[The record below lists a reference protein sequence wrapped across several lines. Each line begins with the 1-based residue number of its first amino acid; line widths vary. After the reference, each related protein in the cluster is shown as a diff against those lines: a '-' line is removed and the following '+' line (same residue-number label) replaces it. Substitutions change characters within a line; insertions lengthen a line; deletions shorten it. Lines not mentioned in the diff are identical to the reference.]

1 MTWLRHLE
9 RPCFERERV
18 WLAVQSHVSL
28 YWGWLQMT
36 MVGISWLGTLWVAWP
51 GMWGLEKHEYSSCAG
66 HLIVKTRT
74 RTIPHTLVTHMYR
87 SVIRSRHN
95 IIMTTITSLDVE
107 FPMTSSSW
115 NLTISWIT
123 FWDASMTTTLMILW
137 KAQVHLNSRKQQAL
151 WVDFIFCN
159 QENVNMPG
167 NRNCQVIHTSSCRLL
182 TDAAD

>member
-1 MTWLRHLE
+1 MTWLRHLG

-95 IIMTTITSLDVE
+95 IIMTIITNNYYQSKCWISNDIIILKFDH
-107 FPMTSSSW
+107 FMNHLLRCINDYSFDDPLKGSSDLAPW
-115 NLTISWIT
+115 FTET
-123 FWDASMTTTLMILW
+123 ASTL
-137 KAQVHLNSRKQQAL
+137 SRL
-151 WVDFIFCN
+151 YF
-159 QENVNMPG
+159 
-167 NRNCQVIHTSSCRLL
+167 L
-182 TDAAD
+182 